1 MVLYLGLCGLAH
13 REALAQVKGYAQRSG
28 IAVERIAAMPYPPS
42 VFGWVG
48 LIKSP
53 TGVYRG
59 MIDLAAPAS
68 PSYAFFPDSVSDNYV
83 QQAEAIPDVQT
94 FLWFARFPWVSYR
107 REDNR
112 SIVEFQDIQFYAPRR
127 SGRLP
132 FTFRVSFDGQG
143 RVASYG
149 LLER

>member
-1 MVLYLGLCGLAH
+1 MVSYLGLCGLAH

-28 IAVERIAAMPYPPS
+28 IAVERIAAIPYPPS
-42 VFGWVG
+42 IFRWSG

-59 MIDLAAPAS
+59 MIDLTAPG
-68 PSYAFFPDSVSDNYV
+68 PTSYTPFPDSAFNNYQ
-83 QQAEAIPDVQT
+83 QQAENITDAQT

-107 REDNR
+107 REENQ
-112 SIVEFQDIQFYAPRR
+112 SIVEIQDIQFYGPRR
-127 SGRLP
+127 GVRLP
-132 FTFRVSFDGQG
+132 FTYQVRFDGQG
-143 RVASYG
+143 RVVSHG

>member
-1 MVLYLGLCGLAH
+1 MVSYLGLCGLAH
-13 REALAQVKGYAQRSG
+13 REALAQVKGFAERSG
-28 IAVERIAAMPYPPS
+28 ITVERIAAIPYPPS
-42 VFGWVG
+42 IFRWSG

-59 MIDLAAPAS
+59 MIDLTAPDS
-68 PSYAFFPDSVSDNYV
+68 TSYANFPDSASNDYL
-83 QQAEAIPDVQT
+83 QQAENIPDAQT

-107 REDNR
+107 REENR
-112 SIVEFQDIQFYAPRR
+112 SIVEFRDIQFYAPRR

-132 FTFRVSFDGQG
+132 FTFQVIFDGQG
-143 RVASYG
+143 RVVSHG